1 MSFVTF
7 MGSHWPTL
15 ALSVAAAAL
24 SAFVLLVS
32 GASVGL
38 SLLVAG
44 VVVGAG
50 LLSIAIDYRRKRPFY
65 GDLAACTDDLRRK
78 RPFYGDLAACTDDLE
93 HPLWIFEMV
102 D

>member
-32 GASVGL
+32 GRDLGDSDAFVDDPPLPVNLTRLRATLEKIGSTGYLTTHRGRGYSV
-38 SLLVAG
+38 
-44 VVVGAG
+44 
-50 LLSIAIDYRRKRPFY
+50 
-65 GDLAACTDDLRRK
+65 
-78 RPFYGDLAACTDDLE
+78 
-93 HPLWIFEMV
+93 
-102 D
+102 

>member
-15 ALSVAAAAL
+15 AFSVAAAAL

-32 GASVGL
+32 GASAGL

-50 LLSIAIDYRRKRPFY
+50 LLSIAIDYRRNRPFNR
-65 GDLAACTDDLRRK
+65 LR
-78 RPFYGDLAACTDDLE
+78 ATLE
-93 HPLWIFEMV
+93 KIGITGYLTTHRGRGYSV
-102 D
+102 

>member
-32 GASVGL
+32 GASAGL

-65 GDLAACTDDLRRK
+65 GNLAAC
-78 RPFYGDLAACTDDLE
+78 ANDLE
-93 HPLWIFEMV
+93 HPLWISRWWTSPTTRRAGLPTRP
-102 D
+102 